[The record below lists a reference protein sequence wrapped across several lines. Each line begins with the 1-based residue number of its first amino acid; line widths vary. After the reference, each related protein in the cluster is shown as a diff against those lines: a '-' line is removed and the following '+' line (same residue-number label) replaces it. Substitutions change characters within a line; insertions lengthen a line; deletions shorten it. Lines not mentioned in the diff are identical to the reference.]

1 VGKHLLYLDIT
12 FVGIVLDFAKLI
24 PQERRIIIYL
34 NVHMRIYMYIAS
46 NIQMYIVLTSYNMI
60 GQY

>member
-1 VGKHLLYLDIT
+1 MGKHLLYLDIT

-24 PQERRIIIYL
+24 TQERRIIIYL
-34 NVHMRIYMYIAS
+34 NVHMRIYIAS